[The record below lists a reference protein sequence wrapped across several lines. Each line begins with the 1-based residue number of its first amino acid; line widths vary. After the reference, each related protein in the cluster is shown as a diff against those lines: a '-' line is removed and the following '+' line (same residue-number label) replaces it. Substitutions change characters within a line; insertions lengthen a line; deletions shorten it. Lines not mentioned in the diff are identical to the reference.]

1 MYFLNAWPGSV
12 YLGMQD
18 EFIFSKSI
26 NFIYFN
32 TIKEK
37 NYMSILIDENIDKI

>member
-1 MYFLNAWPGSV
+1 MTRLSLFRKA
-12 YLGMQD
+12 D

-26 NFIYFN
+26 NFIYRFN

-37 NYMSILIDENIDKI
+37 NYMSMLIDENIDKI